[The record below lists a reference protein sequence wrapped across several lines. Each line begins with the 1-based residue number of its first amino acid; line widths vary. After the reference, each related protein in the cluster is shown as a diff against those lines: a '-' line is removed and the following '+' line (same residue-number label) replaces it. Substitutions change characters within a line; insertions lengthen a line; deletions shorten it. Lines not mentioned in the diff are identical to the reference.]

1 MYASKSFW
9 SGLLERSVSTFAQ
22 VILGAIGVAVANG
35 AGILDIDWKGAASVA
50 AAATVVAVLKA
61 FATPAETDRA
71 IPTDTPSTPGYTP
84 RHAG

>member
-9 SGLLERSVSTFAQ
+9 SGLLERSISTFAQ
-22 VILGAIGVAVANG
+22 SLLGALVVGSSVV
-35 AGILDIDWKGAASVA
+35 DIDWKTALGIAGTATLAS
-50 AAATVVAVLKA
+50 VLKA
-61 FATPAETDRA
+61 FAAPAETDRA

>member
-9 SGLLERSVSTFAQ
+9 YGLLERSISTFAQ
-22 VILGAIGVAVANG
+22 SLLGALVVGSSVV
-35 AGILDIDWKGAASVA
+35 DIDWRTALGIAGT
-50 AAATVVAVLKA
+50 ATIAAVLKA

-71 IPTDTPSTPGYTP
+71 VPTDTPSTPGYTP

>member
-9 SGLLERSVSTFAQ
+9 SGLLERSISTFAQ
-22 VILGAIGVAVANG
+22 SLLGALVVGSSVV
-35 AGILDIDWKGAASVA
+35 DIDWKTALGIAGT
-50 AAATVVAVLKA
+50 ATLAAVLKA

-71 IPTDTPSTPGYTP
+71 IPTNTPSTPGYTP

>member
-1 MYASKSFW
+1 MYTSKSFW
-9 SGLLERSVSTFAQ
+9 SGLVERAVSTFAQ
-22 VILGAIGVAVANG
+22 SLLGALVIGSSIVELDWKAVLGVAAT
-35 AGILDIDWKGAASVA
+35 ATLASV
-50 AAATVVAVLKA
+50 LKS

>member
-1 MYASKSFW
+1 MYTSKSFW
-9 SGLLERSVSTFAQ
+9 SGLVERAVSTFAQ
-22 VILGAIGVAVANG
+22 ALLGALVIGSSIADLDWKSVLGVAAT
-35 AGILDIDWKGAASVA
+35 ATLASV
-50 AAATVVAVLKA
+50 LKS

>member
-9 SGLLERSVSTFAQ
+9 SGLLERSISTFAQ
-22 VILGAIGVAVANG
+22 SLLGALVVGSSVA
-35 AGILDIDWKGAASVA
+35 DIDWKTALGIAGT
-50 AAATVVAVLKA
+50 ATLAAVLKS

-71 IPTDTPSTPGYTP
+71 VPTDTPSTPGYTP

>member
-1 MYASKSFW
+1 MYTSKSFW
-9 SGLLERSVSTFAQ
+9 SGLLERAVSTFAQ
-22 VILGAIGVAVANG
+22 SFVGAVVVGTSIVDLDLKAAAGVA
-35 AGILDIDWKGAASVA
+35 
-50 AAATVVAVLKA
+50 ATATLAAVLKA

>member
-1 MYASKSFW
+1 MYTSKSFW
-9 SGLLERSVSTFAQ
+9 SGLLERAISTFAQ
-22 VILGAIGVAVANG
+22 SLLGALVVGSSVV
-35 AGILDIDWKGAASVA
+35 DIDWKTALGIAGT
-50 AAATVVAVLKA
+50 ATLAAVLKA

>member
-9 SGLLERSVSTFAQ
+9 SGLLERSISTFAQ
-22 VILGAIGVAVANG
+22 SLLGALVVGSSVV
-35 AGILDIDWKGAASVA
+35 DIDWQTALGIAGT
-50 AAATVVAVLKA
+50 ATLAAVLKA

>member
-9 SGLLERSVSTFAQ
+9 SGLLERAISTFAQ
-22 VILGAIGVAVANG
+22 SLLGALVVGSSVV
-35 AGILDIDWKGAASVA
+35 DIDWQTALGIAGT
-50 AAATVVAVLKA
+50 ATLAAVLKA
-61 FATPAETDRA
+61 FAAPAETDRA

>member
-9 SGLLERSVSTFAQ
+9 SGLLVRSISTFAQ
-22 VILGAIGVAVANG
+22 SFVGAVVVGTSIVDLDLKAAAGVA
-35 AGILDIDWKGAASVA
+35 
-50 AAATVVAVLKA
+50 ATATLAAVLKA

-71 IPTDTPSTPGYTP
+71 IPTDTSSTHDYTP

>member
-9 SGLLERSVSTFAQ
+9 SGLLERSISTFAQ
-22 VILGAIGVAVANG
+22 SLLGALVAGSSVAY
-35 AGILDIDWKGAASVA
+35 IDWKTALGIAGT
-50 AAATVVAVLKA
+50 ATLAAVLKA

-71 IPTDTPSTPGYTP
+71 VPTDTPSTPGYTP

>member
-1 MYASKSFW
+1 MYTSKSFW
-9 SGLLERSVSTFAQ
+9 SGLLERAISTFAQ
-22 VILGAIGVAVANG
+22 SFVGAVVVGTSIVDLDLKAAAGVAAT
-35 AGILDIDWKGAASVA
+35 ATLAAI
-50 AAATVVAVLKA
+50 LKA

>member
-9 SGLLERSVSTFAQ
+9 SGLLERSVATFAQ
-22 VILGAIGVAVANG
+22 ALLGTLVVGSSVV
-35 AGILDIDWKGAASVA
+35 DIDWKTALGIAGTATLAAI
-50 AAATVVAVLKA
+50 LKA